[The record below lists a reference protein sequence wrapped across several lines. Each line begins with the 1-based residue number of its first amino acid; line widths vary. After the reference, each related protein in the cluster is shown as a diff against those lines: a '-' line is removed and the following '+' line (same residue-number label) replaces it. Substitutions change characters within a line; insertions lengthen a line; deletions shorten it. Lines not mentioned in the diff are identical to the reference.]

1 MHHVLSCFTYMHCHA
16 VMLHIHALARLA
28 RLARTHAHWQ
38 LLSMANAG
46 PDTNGSQFFITTV
59 PLSHLDG
66 FHVVFGKVTL
76 CLGLRDNQIQPD
88 TQTQPNIQ
96 GFCILRALAGG

>member
-1 MHHVLSCFTYMHCHA
+1 MAEL
-16 VMLHIHALARLA
+16 L
-28 RLARTHAHWQ
+28 AHWQ

-76 CLGLRDNQIQPD
+76 CLGLRYNQTEPD
-88 TQTQPNIQ
+88 TQNET
-96 GFCILRALAGG
+96 